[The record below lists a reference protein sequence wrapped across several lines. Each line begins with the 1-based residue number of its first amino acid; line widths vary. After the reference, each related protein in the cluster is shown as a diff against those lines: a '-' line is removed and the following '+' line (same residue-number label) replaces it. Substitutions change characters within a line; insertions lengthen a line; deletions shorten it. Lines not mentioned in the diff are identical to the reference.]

1 MNGARYFGGGGPN
14 ASWDGDDAGG
24 GEQHHPMRRN
34 VKSGGNL
41 SWSVQP
47 ELSSR
52 GTPNP
57 YYPPPQFNRRIS
69 TETGLNTLHSGST
82 VKHNNN
88 SNSNN
93 NNNNAT
99 RRVRSADK
107 LENQGYDTDVSN
119 NAHHIRRNSDDI
131 GASRPRSSSYEANNT
146 ARIIAERK
154 RRSSSAEIGMNHRPI
169 RRVSTAGDLNAMAR
183 KRRLSMNAG
192 IQQQSA
198 GRPMRRVN
206 TAGDLQMLDG
216 KRTITRNRRPSWNPG
231 NMQMPPGQATGRPI
245 RRNSTAED
253 LRAVEEHAIFR
264 GSNVSDIHDEFTDT
278 HQHYKPVSTRRRNSS
293 NTNTSNRSNEDIY
306 PSGVAGRRRTIGDRN
321 NRRRSRTGSGKRR
334 SYDNNPQSGSASD
347 DNDFQQRQTIS
358 SQGNND
364 EFHQQL
370 EQLRV
375 RHRQRQAQ
383 QQQQSQHRRSSS
395 MSGGSL
401 NSIDLEHEMAIMSAP
416 LGVGLSK
423 YAQNPNK
430 QNPNQEMGELFREM
444 QQLEMSHKSV
454 DKSQS
459 SWYLGKDSSRDPSH
473 HGSDLGPLGA
483 SYHSNKYSAK
493 GSTYSAVGSAVASD
507 RTNDE
512 RLFHALLNGK
522 GRGNGKLRW
531 HEKHSLSKRT
541 IFIAFGLIVIAV
553 AILGVVLLL
562 SPTDGSKK
570 DGSGV
575 SVPTNATNPSASVNY
590 VAAPPSDIAG
600 RCSPSNLPG
609 SIPACL
615 EACYPAS
622 CCYDMSDSGNKCWD
636 INDSK
641 SIKACKQYRPYCDI
655 FHDPWEGAT
664 DGVLRTP
671 PLNLVPICQQ
681 RNGKSEEGPSK
692 LRGRGLLVG
701 TADDMCEQYCEA
713 SKCCKAATISHPY
726 AVGLELSASG
736 VYTDAIT
743 KDYVVTNCQ
752 DDLVYQKNRNLCA
765 EYDKFCKW
773 EDVEE
778 TQKSEAWTSRP
789 TMDPASSMAPS
800 ISPSILPSTSPSLSP
815 KPSSTPTVNVFN
827 MDWMST
833 PTTMSPSTSFSPSQQ
848 FKPSSQ
854 PSLSSMPT
862 IPIANI
868 TVIEDVCSGADNIA
882 LLANGNEAARAK
894 CLEACTDGLCCYTEQ
909 LGYGSFIESCNAGNE
924 AICEGYKACLWLQKS
939 GTLSLE
945 TLPDTSINAT
955 TNATTASDVIDLPAI
970 NTSLLLNETSVTN
983 TSTDINDGTV
993 TQAPNNSSTLSN
1005 ETIIFNFQNPVTAE
1019 ATSSST
1025 NVSVL
1030 NDTIQTNTTASD
1042 TVSAVTIPPPPS
1054 DLAAL
1059 CALNG
1064 RFCGEVCKD
1073 VSCCFETTNNCSA
1086 IDEDVCRAY
1095 APCSVLYQQGT

>member
-24 GEQHHPMRRN
+24 GEQQHPSDIRGYNNNNNNNNNNRKN
-34 VKSGGNL
+34 N

-57 YYPPPQFNRRIS
+57 YYPPQFNRRASI
-69 TETGLNTLHSGST
+69 ETGLNTLHSGST
-82 VKHNNN
+82 VKHNN

-99 RRVRSADK
+99 RRGRSADK

-119 NAHHIRRNSDDI
+119 NAPAHHIRRNSDDT

-154 RRSSSAEIGMNHRPI
+154 RRSSSAEMGMNHRPI

-183 KRRLSMNAG
+183 KRQLSMNAG
-192 IQQQSA
+192 IQQQNA

-206 TAGDLQMLDG
+206 TAGDLHMLDG
-216 KRTITRNRRPSWNPG
+216 QRAIARNRRPSWNG

-245 RRNSTAED
+245 IRNSSAGD
-253 LRAVEEHAIFR
+253 PRAVEEHAIFR

-278 HQHYKPVSTRRRNSS
+278 HQQYKPVSTRRRNPS
-293 NTNTSNRSNEDIY
+293 NTSNRSNEDIY

-321 NRRRSRTGSGKRR
+321 SRRRSSRTSSGKRS

-347 DNDFQQRQTIS
+347 IIDCEEGSND
-358 SQGNND
+358 
-364 EFHQQL
+364 FHQQL

-375 RHRQRQAQ
+375 KHRQRQAQ
-383 QQQQSQHRRSSS
+383 QQQQSPHRRSSS
-395 MSGGSL
+395 MSGSL

-416 LGVGLSK
+416 LGVGLST
-423 YAQNPNK
+423 YAQNPNQ
-430 QNPNQEMGELFREM
+430 QNPNQEMGELFRKM
-444 QQLEMSHKSV
+444 QQLEMKSV
-454 DKSQS
+454 DKSQN
-459 SWYLGKDSSRDPSH
+459 SWYLGRDASRDPSH

-483 SYHSNKYSAK
+483 SHHSNKYSAK
-493 GSTYSAVGSAVASD
+493 GSAYSAVGSAVASD

-541 IFIAFGLIVIAV
+541 IFIAVGLIVMAV

-575 SVPTNATNPSASVNY
+575 SVPKNATNPSASVNY
-590 VAAPPSDIAG
+590 VVEPPSDIAG

-622 CCYDMSDSGNKCWD
+622 CCYIMSDSGNKCWD
-636 INDSK
+636 INDPK

-655 FHDPWEGAT
+655 FHDPWDGAT

-681 RNGKSEEGPSK
+681 INGKSEEGSSR

-726 AVGLELSASG
+726 AAGLELSASG

-765 EYDKFCKW
+765 EYDKFCMW

-789 TMDPASSMAPS
+789 TMDPASSMTPS
-800 ISPSILPSTSPSLSP
+800 ISPSILPSTSPSFSP
-815 KPSSTPTVNVFN
+815 EPSSTPTVNVFN
-827 MDWMST
+827 MDWSR

-894 CLEACTDGLCCYTEQ
+894 CLDACTDGLCCYTEQ
-909 LGYGSFIESCNAGNE
+909 LGYDSFIESCNAGNE
-924 AICEGYKACLWLQKS
+924 AICEGYKACLWLQQS

-955 TNATTASDVIDLPAI
+955 INSTTTSNVTITNFDLPAI
-970 NTSLLLNETSVTN
+970 NTSLFFNETSVTN
-983 TSTDINDGTV
+983 TSTIINDSAV
-993 TQAPNNSSTLSN
+993 TQATNSSALSN
-1005 ETIIFNFQNPVTAE
+1005 ETIIFNLQNPMTSE
-1019 ATSSST
+1019 DTSSSP
-1025 NVSVL
+1025 NLSVV
-1030 NDTIQTNTTASD
+1030 NDSIQTNTTASD
-1042 TVSAVTIPPPPS
+1042 TVPAALIPPPPS

-1086 IDEDVCRAY
+1086 IDDDVCRAY